1 MPLRE
6 LPRTRSITPR
16 QGRVG
21 FGRQN
26 LLIMFYVHPKAL
38 TPRWRTF
45 WQIQCGEVWLADGKI
60 THGCGGDQN
69 EAPQRLHE
77 RRSLHQI
84 LLHPGSSTDWWRNER
99 GSTLERDRRALDLS
113 SNLHTLETAG
123 CRPLRPWTFRCP
135 LPDCKIRRVGHP
147 DRDQPSSGTTRRRQW
162 PSMRFRKHF
171 GNVLSSDAKGNR
183 PRAHRNRRSTR
194 C

>member
-26 LLIMFYVHPKAL
+26 LLIMFYVHQKAL
-38 TPRWRTF
+38 TPRWCTF

-84 LLHPGSSTDWWRNER
+84 LLHPGSSTDWWRRSE
-99 GSTLERDRRALDLS
+99 E
-113 SNLHTLETAG
+113 
-123 CRPLRPWTFRCP
+123 
-135 LPDCKIRRVGHP
+135 RRVG
-147 DRDQPSSGTTRRRQW
+147 
-162 PSMRFRKHF
+162 KEC
-171 GNVLSSDAKGNR
+171 
-183 PRAHRNRRSTR
+183 RSR
-194 C
+194 W